1 MSAMPRETEVLIAGG
16 GPIGLALAVEL
27 GMRGIRTALV
37 EQNER
42 HALQPRAKTTNVRS
56 MEHMRR
62 WGIAKKLRDSAP
74 LPPDFPTDIAFQTRL
89 FGHHLTTFHNAFY
102 GARDARDDRFS
113 EGAQWIPQYKVEAV
127 LRAHAAAQPST
138 TLRFGTRLEAV
149 TQSPDGVEARVVDV
163 ASGEASTVRAQYLIG
178 ADGSRSQ
185 VREFIGARMEGDY
198 AFAQHIGYVLRSP
211 ALSEI
216 FAERRAIMYWLCNA
230 DCPATTGP
238 MDVDDTWFFG
248 FPIPNGAEPPEE
260 PELRRRINAAF
271 GGDIQVE
278 ILVHDRW
285 SAHSLIANRYSQ
297 GRIYLAGDACHL
309 HPPYGGYGMNLGL
322 GDSVDLGW
330 KLAAVLRGW
339 GGPRLLDS
347 YEAERR
353 PVHRRIVAEA
363 VANHS
368 LLSQHFARPELEQE
382 GPVGDAARLEVG
394 ALIQQQKI
402 REFRTLG
409 VVIGYQYDGSPILV
423 PDGTPAQ
430 PDRVTEY
437 EPSARPGCVAPHL
450 WLRDGDSLY
459 DRFGQHFTLLV
470 TRDGV
475 EEEAG
480 RFAAAAARIGLPLQ
494 VIAPRDNRLAALYGA
509 GMALIRPDQHVAW
522 RGDRAEGDPAAILDI
537 ARGA

>member
-1 MSAMPRETEVLIAGG
+1 MQTEVLIAGG

-27 GMRGIRTALV
+27 GLRGIRTTLV
-37 EQNER
+37 EQHER
-42 HALQPRAKTTNVRS
+42 KALQPRAKTTNVRS

-62 WGIAKKLRDSAP
+62 WGIAKTLRASAP
-74 LPPDFPTDIAFQTRL
+74 LPPDFPTDVTFQTRL

-127 LRAHAAAQPST
+127 LKAHAAAQPSV
-138 TLRFGTRLEAV
+138 TLRSGVRLDAV
-149 TQSPDGVEARVVDV
+149 TQSPDGIEATVVDA
-163 ASGEASTVRAQYLIG
+163 ASGQASAIRAQYLVG

-185 VREFIGARMEGDY
+185 VREMIGARMEGDY

-216 FAERRAIMYWLCNA
+216 FATRRAIMYWLANA
-230 DCPATTGP
+230 DCPATCGP

-248 FPIPNGAEPPEE
+248 FPIPNGTEPPEGA
-260 PELRRRINAAF
+260 ELRQRINAAF
-271 GGDIQVE
+271 GREVPFE
-278 ILVHDRW
+278 IIVDDRW
-285 SAHSLIANRYSQ
+285 SAHSLIANRYAQ
-297 GRIYLAGDACHL
+297 GRIFLAGDACHI

-353 PVHRRIVAEA
+353 PVHRRVVAEA

-368 LLSQHFARPELEQE
+368 LLSGAFARPELEQD
-382 GPVGDAARLEVG
+382 GPAADAVRREVG
-394 ALIQQQKI
+394 ELIQSQKI

-409 VVIGYQYDGSPILV
+409 VVIGYHYDGSPILV
-423 PDGTPAQ
+423 PDGTPA
-430 PDRVTEY
+430 PPERVTEY

-459 DRFGQHFTLLV
+459 DRFGQYFTLLV
-470 TRDGV
+470 TDTGASD
-475 EEEAG
+475 EAG
-480 RFAAAAARIGLPLQ
+480 RLATAASRSGVPLS
-494 VIAPRDNRLAALYGA
+494 VVTPRDDRLRDLYGA
-509 GMALIRPDQHVAW
+509 RLALIRPDQHVAW
-522 RGDRAEGDPAAILDI
+522 RGDTAGDAAAILDTI
-537 ARGA
+537 RGA